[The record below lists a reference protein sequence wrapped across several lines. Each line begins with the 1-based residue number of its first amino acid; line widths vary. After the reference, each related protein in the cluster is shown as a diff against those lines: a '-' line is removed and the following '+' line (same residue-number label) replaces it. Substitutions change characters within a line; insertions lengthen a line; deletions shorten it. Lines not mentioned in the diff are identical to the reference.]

1 MIDTKIELDPEK
13 VYAAIMSG
21 QDVLGKPNR
30 YWRIALRDLAQ
41 EIADEASAEQYD
53 EWGIEELGY
62 DY

>member
-1 MIDTKIELDPEK
+1 MIDTTLELCPEK
-13 VYAAIMSG
+13 VYAAVMSG

-53 EWGIEELGY
+53 EWNIEGLGY